1 MKRIHF
7 VKLLFV
13 VLLVSGSLNA
23 WAAEGDKTTAN
34 FTSWSTSIQAYN
46 ATVWNDN
53 GCSFTYASNN
63 QKGWSYVRC
72 GSKGGSSSSSTASG
86 ASTILYNTQFVV
98 PIKMVVLNLNGISNG
113 SSSSITITSVVIKAY
128 SDKSC
133 TKEVGTGT
141 LDNIA
146 YTSSNCPETIE
157 ITPSTQFPKDSY
169 IKVFINWTAKGT
181 KNSGLNITSINY
193 VEGATSGST
202 ETTPSITQQPKDATY
217 DQGATPVALTVSASG
232 NPTPTYQW
240 YSNTSNENSNGT
252 LISGETKDSYTPST
266 ASTGTFYYYCVA
278 TNSKGSASSNV
289 ATITVNTVPTY
300 TVQWKVGRQAYTKGN
315 PTTSVASGS
324 KVSTLPTAPAD
335 DAIGPCANTFMGW
348 STHDLGSETGQGDP
362 GDLFTTI
369 EGSPVITKNTIFYA
383 VFATKQNGN

>member
-86 ASTILYNTQFVV
+86 ASTILYNTRFVV

-146 YTSSNCPETIE
+146 YTSSNCPETIK

-202 ETTPSITQQPKDATY
+202 ETTVKIQSF
-217 DQGATPVALTVSASG
+217 
-232 NPTPTYQW
+232 
-240 YSNTSNENSNGT
+240 NGS
-252 LISGETKDSYTPST
+252 LHGFLMEKST
-266 ASTGTFYYYCVA
+266 R
-278 TNSKGSASSNV
+278 N
-289 ATITVNTVPTY
+289 
-300 TVQWKVGRQAYTKGN
+300 
-315 PTTSVASGS
+315 
-324 KVSTLPTAPAD
+324 
-335 DAIGPCANTFMGW
+335 
-348 STHDLGSETGQGDP
+348 
-362 GDLFTTI
+362 
-369 EGSPVITKNTIFYA
+369 
-383 VFATKQNGN
+383 